1 MTTQTPRALAR
12 TAPVMLATF
21 SLFACGGGSAGGG
34 DETTAA
40 GSEEHASVDDGP
52 RVAAAPTA
60 AGELP
65 PAIVGAA
72 PELQG
77 AAVHY
82 VDGDEATTG
91 YLAVPEGDGP
101 FPSLILIHEWNGV
114 VDRIRETADAMA
126 AEGYIALA
134 ADLFS
139 GRTGANPEEN
149 MALVRETM
157 ANPDAVIANLNAA
170 ASFLRER
177 DDVTGKIATI
187 GWCFGGGVAL
197 SYAIGGDNHDGTA
210 IFYGRL
216 VTDPAQ
222 LAAVNHEVFGTFAGL
237 DEGIPVEQ
245 VNEFVAALRTAGIPN
260 DVHIYDNVNHGFWLH
275 VDQRPHV
282 RAAPAADAWA
292 RLKAYL
298 GRVLDD

>member
-1 MTTQTPRALAR
+1 MTTTTPWAHAR
-12 TAPVMLATF
+12 TAAVMLVAF
-21 SLFACGGGSAGGG
+21 SLFACGGGG
-34 DETTAA
+34 DESAAAA
-40 GSEEHASVDDGP
+40 GDEHAWVDDGP

-60 AGELP
+60 EGELP

-72 PELQG
+72 PDLQG

-82 VDGDEATTG
+82 LDGDEATTG

-101 FPSLILIHEWNGV
+101 FPSVILIHEWNGV

-126 AEGYIALA
+126 AEGYVALA
-134 ADLFS
+134 ADLYQ
-139 GRTGANPEEN
+139 GRTGANAEEN
-149 MALVRETM
+149 MALVQETM
-157 ANPDAVIANLNAA
+157 ADQDAVITNLNAA

-177 DDVTGKIATI
+177 GDVTGKIATM

-197 SYAIGGDNHDGTA
+197 SYAIGGENHDGTA

-237 DEGIPVEQ
+237 DEGIPIDQ
-245 VNEFVAALRTAGIPN
+245 VNEFVEALRAAGIPN
-260 DVHIYDNVNHGFWLH
+260 DVHIYDDVNHGFWLR
-275 VDQRPHV
+275 VDARPDV
-282 RAAPAADAWA
+282 RTAPATDAWT

-298 GRVLDD
+298 ERVLAD